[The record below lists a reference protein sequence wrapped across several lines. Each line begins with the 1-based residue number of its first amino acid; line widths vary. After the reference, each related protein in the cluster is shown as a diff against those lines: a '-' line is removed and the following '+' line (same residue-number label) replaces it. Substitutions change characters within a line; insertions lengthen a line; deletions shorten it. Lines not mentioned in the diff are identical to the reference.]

1 MSVRQSSIVSRGATP
16 HSARLEALQNKH
28 KLLSHKIETE
38 QSHYILNDE
47 EIKALKLEK
56 LRLKEEIEIIRQSS

>member
-1 MSVRQSSIVSRGATP
+1 MPVHQGIASS
-16 HSARLEALQNKH
+16 HSARLEALKNKH
-28 KLLSHKIETE
+28 KLLSYKIETE

-56 LRLKEEIEIIRQSS
+56 LRLKEEIENIRQTS